1 MEPRWTRSGEV
12 FFRNRD
18 SVFVSRVVLGAAP
31 GDAPQ
36 IAEPTPLFT
45 GVYQSLG
52 QEPTWDAAPDGKS
65 FVMVRMPTDAKPTVM
80 QYTNW
85 IERWK
90 RAAAAR
96 AK

>member
-31 GDAPQ
+31 GDAPP
-36 IAEPTPLFT
+36 IAEPTPWFT
-45 GVYQSLG
+45 GVDQSLG